1 MNACVRLKVYVSVF
15 IAISGIVAA
24 QSKPKTLPV
33 EQTHFS
39 AEDESFKRPVA
50 IPGDVMAILAKQ
62 EVVEKQ
68 LENEGLKPEKLPTY
82 WFSASAVHLS
92 HAKEPDLVV
101 AANPPVSGANTTMFW
116 IFRTTGHG
124 HTLVL
129 TAMAHDLVIKKTI
142 WNGLREIQTSSVT
155 MMRFSTV
162 SYRFNGKNYAR
173 FNTTGEEI
181 R

>member
-15 IAISGIVAA
+15 IALSGIVAA
-24 QSKPKTLPV
+24 QSKPKTLAV

-50 IPGDVMAILAKQ
+50 IPADVMAILAKQ
-62 EVVEKQ
+62 EVVEEQ
-68 LENEGLKPEKLPTY
+68 LENGGLKPETLPAS

-116 IFRTTGHG
+116 IFRTIGHG
-124 HTLVL
+124 HKLVL
-129 TAMAHDLVIKKTI
+129 TAMAHDLVIKKTR
-142 WNGLREIQTSSVT
+142 WNRFREIQTFSVT
-155 MMRFSTV
+155 MMRPATV
-162 SYRFNGKNYAR
+162 SYRFDGKNYSR
-173 FNTTGEEI
+173 FNTTQEGI